1 MTWSRMFTAL
11 LSKIKTQDGYRYI
24 EHIGGC
30 QRTGLGEWAKW
41 VKGVKRY
48 KLLVLIE
55 VSHRDVRYS
64 MVTTANN
71 TMLYI

>member
-30 QRTGLGEWAKW
+30 QRTGLGEWAKIGERGQK
-41 VKGVKRY
+41 VQTSGF
-48 KLLVLIE
+48 
-55 VSHRDVRYS
+55 
-64 MVTTANN
+64 N
-71 TMLYI
+71 